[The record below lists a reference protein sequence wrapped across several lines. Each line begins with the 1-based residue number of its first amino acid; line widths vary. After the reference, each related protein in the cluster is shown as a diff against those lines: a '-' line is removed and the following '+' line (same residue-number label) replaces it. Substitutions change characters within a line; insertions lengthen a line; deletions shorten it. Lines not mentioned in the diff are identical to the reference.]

1 MTGTSLSIELNSCMV
16 VNPCMVLREESDDCA
31 LLFDPDSGRVHLL
44 NPTGV
49 AVWKRLDGRRS
60 LHEVS
65 VSLADDF
72 EGMGPDA
79 EAQVLALVRALA
91 DLGAV
96 GLRAA

>member
-1 MTGTSLSIELNSCMV
+1 MSNSPTINLDCCPV
-16 VNPCMVLREESDDCA
+16 INPCMVLREESDDCA

-49 AVWKRLDGRRS
+49 AVWKRLDGRRT

-79 EAQVLALVRALA
+79 EVQVLELVRALA